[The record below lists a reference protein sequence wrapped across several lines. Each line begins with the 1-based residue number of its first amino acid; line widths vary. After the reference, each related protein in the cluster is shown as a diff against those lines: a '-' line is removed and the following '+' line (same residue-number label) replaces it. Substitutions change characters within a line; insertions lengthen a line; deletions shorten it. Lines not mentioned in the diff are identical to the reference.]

1 MFNVL
6 SLFDGMS
13 CGQIALERAGI
24 KYDHYFASE
33 IDKYAI
39 EITLKNYP
47 DTLQLGDITS
57 LNTDSLPPIG
67 LLMGGSPC
75 QSFSN
80 AGDHSGFKGKSG
92 LFWEFVRVFNEVKPK
107 YFLFENVKM
116 KKEWRDIISRELGV
130 EPILINSALVSAQNR
145 QRYYWTNLTDRQPKD
160 KGIKLADVLE
170 AGVVDRDKSFCLDAN
185 YFKGT
190 NLKGYLTK
198 NRRQVVF
205 TERRTSSA
213 KRIRR
218 KFKQAYGV
226 DYSPR
231 RDKELVARED
241 DKVNCLTTSGLTKE
255 HIVLDKSQCI
265 LSTMYKENVKS
276 MLKRNKLG
284 LLVGDEDLDNIHFR
298 KLTPMECERLQTVP
312 DKYTE
317 GVSATQR
324 YRMIGNGW
332 TVDVIAHMLQYIGN
346 KKGAF
351 NEVNLLELF

>member
-24 KYDHYFASE
+24 EYDHYFASE
-33 IDKYAI
+33 IDQYAI
-39 EITLKNYP
+39 QIALKNYP
-47 DTLQLGDITS
+47 DTIQLGDITS
-57 LNTDSLPPIG
+57 LKTDLLPPID

-80 AGDHSGFKGKSG
+80 AGDHTGFKGKSG
-92 LFWEFVRVFNEVKPK
+92 LFWEFVRVFKEVKPK

-116 KKEWRDIISRELGV
+116 KKEWRDIISAELGV

-145 QRYYWTNLTDRQPKD
+145 QRYYWTNLTDKQPRD
-160 KGIKLADVLE
+160 KNILLADVLE
-170 AGVVDRDKSFCLDAN
+170 DGVVDRDKSYCLDAS

-190 NLKGYLTK
+190 NLRGYLGK

-205 TERRTSSA
+205 TERRTEQA

-218 KFKQAYGV
+218 KFRQAYKT

-231 RDKELVARED
+231 RGKELVTRTD
-241 DKVNCLTTSGLTKE
+241 DKANCLTTSGLTKE
-255 HIVLDKSQCI
+255 HIIMEKAQTI
-265 LSTMYKENVKS
+265 LSTIYKENVKS
-276 MLKRNKLG
+276 MLKRNKMG
-284 LLVGDEDLDNIHFR
+284 LVIGEEDMDKIHFR
-298 KLTPMECERLQTVP
+298 KLTPLECERLQTVP
-312 DKYTE
+312 DGYTE
-317 GVSATQR
+317 GVSNTQR
-324 YRMIGNGW
+324 YRMVGNGW
-332 TVDVIAHMLQYIGN
+332 TVDVIAHMLQYIG
-346 KKGAF
+346 KDDGF